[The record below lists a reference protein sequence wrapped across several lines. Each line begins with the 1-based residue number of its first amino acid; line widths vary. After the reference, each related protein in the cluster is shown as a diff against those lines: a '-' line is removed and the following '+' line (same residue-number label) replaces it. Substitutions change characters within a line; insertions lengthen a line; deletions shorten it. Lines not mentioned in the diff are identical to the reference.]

1 VRHVPRHDQEI
12 AGVQG
17 EHPVAGQ
24 RLQRAR
30 ERPDLDLSAL
40 GVFGRIALL
49 TAVLGPAVEQV
60 FERHGLRRGEFD
72 VLAAVRRSG
81 PPYTLIPSK
90 LSAALMMSRA
100 GMTGRLDRLEQAGL
114 VERRLDSDDRRSF
127 LVSLTERGRAVIDAT
142 LTEHAANL
150 ARLISPLTPEETRTL
165 ERTLKTLLLGSREG
179 SGA

>member
-1 VRHVPRHDQEI
+1 MGEGAGDDRADAVDVIIDQW
-12 AGVQG
+12 
-17 EHPVAGQ
+17 
-24 RLQRAR
+24 RR
-30 ERPDLDLSAL
+30 ERPDLDLSAM

-72 VLAAVRRSG
+72 VLTALRRSG

-100 GMTGRLDRLEQAGL
+100 GMTSRLDRLEEAGL
-114 VERRLDSDDRRSF
+114 VERRLDPDDRRSF
-127 LVSLTERGRAVIDAT
+127 LVTLTERGRAVIDAT

-165 ERTLKTLLLGSREG
+165 ERALKTLLLGATTAV
-179 SGA
+179 GARASSS